1 VSSFYVL
8 CPATPTE
15 WHCDLDA
22 LQIGLGKR
30 WPGVDVTHSDEQTRA
45 VAWELYLGG
54 PHWLDGS
61 IDQDGEACYL
71 RGSPDLLADFVVW
84 FRELEPVP
92 DLVLVIDTG
101 GTLHPVPVHVTRDE
115 VLAML

>member
-1 VSSFYVL
+1 MSSFYVL
-8 CPATPTE
+8 CPPAQTE
-15 WHCDLDA
+15 WRCDLDA
-22 LQIGLGKR
+22 LQISLSTR
-30 WPGVDVTHSDEQTRA
+30 WPGVAVSRSEEQTRA

-54 PHWLDGS
+54 SQWLDGS

-71 RGSPDLLADFVVW
+71 RGSPDLIADFVIW

-92 DLVLVIDTG
+92 ELVLVLDAD
-101 GTLHPVPVHVTRDE
+101 GTLHLVPANVTRDE